1 MAEPYE
7 YANYDALMARFLG
20 EVRELQKEEP

>member
-1 MAEPYE
+1 MTETFE
-7 YANYDALMARFLG
+7 YATYDAWMARFLG

>member
-1 MAEPYE
+1 MTEPFE